1 MSAPVKFL
9 KGQGLL
15 QGRTLDY
22 GCGKGFDADV
32 LQCSKY
38 DPHFSPELPK
48 GKFDTIICNY
58 VLNVIESEVVRLHTL
73 EQIRLLLKPQG
84 KAYITVRR
92 DIKQDTKTQFVIDI
106 PWLTVVKQVSGSYCI
121 YEMSP

>member
-1 MSAPVKFL
+1 MNSHKTAITRTKMSAPVKFL

-58 VLNVIESEVVRLHTL
+58 VLNVIESEVVRLS
-73 EQIRLLLKPQG
+73 RWSKS
-84 KAYITVRR
+84 
-92 DIKQDTKTQFVIDI
+92 D
-106 PWLTVVKQVSGSYCI
+106 CC
-121 YEMSP
+121 